1 MCSFQKTLVKEAT
14 AKASG
19 RAAEQKR
26 RRFIWA
32 EHPCQVSPGSGYR
45 SRHPG
50 GSPTHKRRRLRPGI
64 LNRIAA
70 PSRWCQKLA
79 SGVPAGR
86 QGPRSAAASLLE
98 LSTSSAGP

>member
-1 MCSFQKTLVKEAT
+1 MCSFQRTLVKQAT
-14 AKASG
+14 EKAS
-19 RAAEQKR
+19 RCVVEQKR
-26 RRFIWA
+26 RRYIWA

-45 SRHPG
+45 ARLPG
-50 GSPTHKRRRLRPGI
+50 GSPTHKHRRLRPGI

-86 QGPRSAAASLLE
+86 QGPRSAATSLLV
-98 LSTSSAGP
+98 LSTSGAGQ